1 MTKGALQFFF
11 ESDWMILGMSTSEKT
26 LNKAKQAN
34 NKSWIL
40 CQIVLL
46 ICTYI
51 HYALTLLAPTYPSA
65 LTFSSSRPQNSIW
78 LWWRPPLNRR
88 LYGTMTLAWPW
99 TGIPILAPL
108 RHNPMCNDGGK
119 YVEST
124 CLTYIIYC
132 IDKHKYYAIA

>member
-1 MTKGALQFFF
+1 MLKPTPDLVTWSLKRIF
-11 ESDWMILGMSTSEKT
+11 ILLSNHKLKYEEEATYVVPG
-26 LNKAKQAN
+26 
-34 NKSWIL
+34 
-40 CQIVLL
+40 
-46 ICTYI
+46 TYI
-51 HYALTLLAPTYPSA
+51 HVLFALTLLAPTYYPSA

-88 LYGTMTLAWPW
+88 LCGTMTLAWPW